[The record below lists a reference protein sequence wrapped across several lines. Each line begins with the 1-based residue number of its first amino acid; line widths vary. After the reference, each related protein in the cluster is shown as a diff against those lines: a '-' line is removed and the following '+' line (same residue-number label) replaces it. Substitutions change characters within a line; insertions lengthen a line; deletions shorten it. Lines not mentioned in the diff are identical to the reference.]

1 MKTEDKILKAK
12 LKLVLHSPF
21 FATLALGMT
30 YKQDDSIKT
39 ASCDGQ
45 TIRYNSQF
53 IDGLSIDELTT
64 LLAHESLHP
73 GLLHHLRQGARE
85 HALFNRAADYAINP
99 LLKDSG
105 FKLPENALISSEFTN
120 MSAED
125 IYTVLQEREQK
136 KQDGNNQQN
145 QPGQQQPGQGQPQP
159 QPQPVNDPGQWGQV
173 EKPADMTE
181 QNKQEK
187 ESEAKQKLVQAM
199 NAAQQAGTMPGMI
212 AKLVQELITPRVD
225 WREILQRF
233 VSEIARNDYTWSKP
247 NPRYLASGLYLPALE
262 NIETGKIVFV
272 LDTSGSIN
280 KDLLNI
286 FVSELRDAAQMF
298 SFPVTV
304 LFCDTDIQGEPV
316 QLDHDDNSPLNV
328 PRGGGT
334 DFRPPFVYV
343 NENIEDVKAL
353 IYFTDG
359 ECNSFPPEPDYPTLW
374 AIYSKKEFNPPFG
387 EVIKID

>member
-12 LKLVLHSPF
+12 IRLVLQSPF

-39 ASCDGQ
+39 ASCDGS

-53 IDGLSIDELTT
+53 VDGLSMDELTT
-64 LLAHESLHP
+64 LLAHVSLHP
-73 GLLHHLRQGARE
+73 GLLHHLRQGARD
-85 HALFNRAADYAINP
+85 HGLYNRACDYAINP

-105 FKLPENALISSEFTN
+105 FKLPEDALISSEFTN

-145 QPGQQQPGQGQPQP
+145 QPGQQQPGQGQPQS
-159 QPQPVNDPGQWGQV
+159 QPGNDPGQWGQV
-173 EKPADMTE
+173 EKPANLTQE
-181 QNKQEK
+181 NKDEK
-187 ESEAKQKLVQAM
+187 ESQAKQKLVQAM
-199 NAAQQAGTMPGMI
+199 NAAKQAGTMPGMI
-212 AKLVQELITPRVD
+212 EALINELIQPRVN
-225 WREILQRF
+225 WKEVLERF
-233 VSEIARNDYTWSKP
+233 IAEIAHNDYTWTKP
-247 NPRYLASGLYLPALE
+247 NPRYIASGLYLPALE
-262 NIETGKIVFV
+262 NLEVGKVVFAV
-272 LDTSGSIN
+272 DTSGSIN
-280 KDLLNI
+280 KDLLDI

-304 LFCDTDIQGEPV
+304 LFCDTDIQGDPV
-316 QLDHDDNSPLNV
+316 ELDPEDNSPLTV

-334 DFRPPFVYV
+334 DFRPPFIYV
-343 NENIEDVKAL
+343 NQNIDDVKAL
-353 IYFTDG
+353 LYFTDG
-359 ECNSFPPEPDYPTLW
+359 DCKKFPQEPDYPTLW
-374 AIYSKKEFNPPFG
+374 AVYSKKEFTPPFG